1 MRLDRHALVARLQV
15 HDTLLDWW
23 FGNASISV
31 PVDTAFAHAQPS
43 IYASFID
50 IMGEPD
56 PVGDIT
62 GHGYVTLTAPA
73 GRLVVTDNGR
83 LRGIA
88 EGEETITGTMH
99 GTTHTLKAQVVDYG
113 KAREE
118 LDVVRAK
125 NVTSPET
132 AHNMVFIGEG
142 FRDTDDDK
150 KRFSEIVTKTAD
162 SLFTKSRHQPFGLL
176 EKSFNVWKAYAPSA
190 QHGVTCGFRLNETGV
205 KPGPAR
211 GTAIPHEKRVASK
224 TNYTVQELVRVVGL
238 PSNDEERGR
247 DALVALWNTQSLAG
261 FDAARVDEKL
271 VTAWKTQKTSSI
283 LEASDTFFGFRLG
296 SRPGNRNSRRGAPV
310 LPPSTDDGADP
321 LLAPFIERL
330 YEFFTFEDA
339 RVVLL
344 DPRRNAVEV
353 LADPWSDANPGT
365 PIMRYLSNLR
375 ARQAPHVHVGP
386 VWVPD
391 PAQSTF
397 KPSVGL
403 VAVILNEGL
412 DGGSSICASSM
423 TGTAVSALGKTDFT
437 LNTAEAQRPMRRTL
451 PPSFET
457 KIGNVIDTVAHEFGH
472 SFNLGDEYEENG
484 LDPDANSQRDGGL
497 DNVTRLGT
505 IYHHGNV
512 EADDTIDFIDDEID
526 PAKVKWL
533 ALLRMRVSSVLT
545 ADSVGGG
552 GSGRVV
558 LDDRAEADPRV
569 GGAQDDE
576 PDRHASGPEL
586 PRVQPATAPLRRAHG
601 YPDWSLAR
609 PHRPR
614 EGHDRSHR
622 DRPAGGRLCGLRE
635 GRPPVQPADGGGQ
648 RTARIVERKVL
659 DHLTATHKVLN
670 TKTNNTRKN
679 KEADHPVEIAGYS
692 PPCKSHKVIGVYE
705 GALEF
710 AGRTYRPAGLCKMR
724 KQSDKGVGDGSY
736 CHVCKWLIVN
746 RVDANLLALL
756 DISLYPKGGRAG
768 MPDRGTF
775 ATVLAE
781 TGQALLPLQRAL
793 ESPEAFFA
801 LMVKLGWDA
810 PAVPAPLQ
818 QVGAGLTSLFETLE
832 RILGEGLQ
840 VEGTISLEDDPTAG
854 AAVSVSPDDIVRG
867 VDALRQVIGGIRAIA
882 SAPDAA
888 FPPHLIADGFKEK
901 LPRQLVDHLLVS
913 YLQTY
918 HGGLA
923 FALRALGVIK
933 TTYVEPAGQRLP
945 HIELHASTCADLP
958 KVLESPS
965 VVLHNAFG
973 WGGPDFDA
981 AAFLSQVD
989 DLLQTIDIDTRDRA
1003 AVAQRRPTRS
1013 RARRSPTRRRGG
1025 CCAASS
1031 SSGPAATDTMSADL
1045 RLIPLPARG
1054 PDQPGL
1060 CLMPA
1065 FNGLLDV
1072 KMQLFD
1078 DIAVTIRTDLKAE
1091 GGIAPADA
1099 AGTAAR
1105 DRRRVRRR
1113 ERAGVGLGL
1122 DRRARRAHRPRQR
1135 ADDPARL
1142 ANEQPAA
1149 VPEDRR
1155 RRRRADQR
1163 RRHRGPVR
1171 RVRAEGPRV
1180 PPRHVG
1186 ERRLHLDDRARQR
1199 HRLQHR
1205 PRGRRLEPAGD
1216 LLPRHVATSRSRC
1229 PCTSSSGRS
1238 RSRG

>member
-1 MRLDRHALVARLQV
+1 MAVPDIVLLPHADLHTALNQAGPLNLRVMLREHHTPPDLSYQLTDRTADCRFDFFAPYLDAGDRLDNLPSVDPATGLVTATTPGVYLFQVRLDRHALVARLQV

-296 SRPGNRNSRRGAPV
+296 SRPGDRNSRRGAPV

-457 KIGNVIDTVAHEFGH
+457 KIGDVIDTVAHEFGH

-533 ALLRMRVSSVLT
+533 ALLRMRVSSVLA

-558 LDDRAEADPRV
+558 LDDRA
-569 GGAQDDE
+569 
-576 PDRHASGPEL
+576 
-586 PRVQPATAPLRRAHG
+586 
-601 YPDWSLAR
+601 
-609 PHRPR
+609 
-614 EGHDRSHR
+614 
-622 DRPAGGRLCGLRE
+622 
-635 GRPPVQPADGGGQ
+635 
-648 RTARIVERKVL
+648 
-659 DHLTATHKVLN
+659 
-670 TKTNNTRKN
+670 
-679 KEADHPVEIAGYS
+679 
-692 PPCKSHKVIGVYE
+692 
-705 GALEF
+705 
-710 AGRTYRPAGLCKMR
+710 
-724 KQSDKGVGDGSY
+724 
-736 CHVCKWLIVN
+736 
-746 RVDANLLALL
+746 
-756 DISLYPKGGRAG
+756 
-768 MPDRGTF
+768 
-775 ATVLAE
+775 
-781 TGQALLPLQRAL
+781 
-793 ESPEAFFA
+793 
-801 LMVKLGWDA
+801 
-810 PAVPAPLQ
+810 
-818 QVGAGLTSLFETLE
+818 
-832 RILGEGLQ
+832 
-840 VEGTISLEDDPTAG
+840 
-854 AAVSVSPDDIVRG
+854 
-867 VDALRQVIGGIRAIA
+867 
-882 SAPDAA
+882 
-888 FPPHLIADGFKEK
+888 
-901 LPRQLVDHLLVS
+901 
-913 YLQTY
+913 
-918 HGGLA
+918 
-923 FALRALGVIK
+923 
-933 TTYVEPAGQRLP
+933 
-945 HIELHASTCADLP
+945 
-958 KVLESPS
+958 
-965 VVLHNAFG
+965 
-973 WGGPDFDA
+973 
-981 AAFLSQVD
+981 
-989 DLLQTIDIDTRDRA
+989 
-1003 AVAQRRPTRS
+1003 RS
-1013 RARRSPTRRRGG
+1013 RPS
-1025 CCAASS
+1025 
-1031 SSGPAATDTMSADL
+1031 
-1045 RLIPLPARG
+1045 
-1054 PDQPGL
+1054 
-1060 CLMPA
+1060 
-1065 FNGLLDV
+1065 
-1072 KMQLFD
+1072 
-1078 DIAVTIRTDLKAE
+1078 
-1091 GGIAPADA
+1091 
-1099 AGTAAR
+1099 
-1105 DRRRVRRR
+1105 
-1113 ERAGVGLGL
+1113 
-1122 DRRARRAHRPRQR
+1122 
-1135 ADDPARL
+1135 
-1142 ANEQPAA
+1142 
-1149 VPEDRR
+1149 
-1155 RRRRADQR
+1155 
-1163 RRHRGPVR
+1163 
-1171 RVRAEGPRV
+1171 
-1180 PPRHVG
+1180 
-1186 ERRLHLDDRARQR
+1186 
-1199 HRLQHR
+1199 
-1205 PRGRRLEPAGD
+1205 RGRR
-1216 LLPRHVATSRSRC
+1216 SRR
-1229 PCTSSSGRS
+1229 
-1238 RSRG
+1238 